1 MSECYQVANEVRK
14 APYEVIYPCLRH
26 GSLGLDYSRK
36 YYHNAAMIL
45 ANLST
50 KVLSVYA
57 LRLFLLICLIW
68 YVFCLFISPGIG
80 SVVCNISFPPGSGIR
95 KLANE
100 LKAGGVIRSS
110 WHFVLMTRLR
120 GDAHRLKAG
129 DYHFSDIM
137 TPDMILKKIV
147 SGDVDYR
154 KFALPEGYSIYQAA
168 ELLEQQGYFKKEIFL
183 NKCRDK
189 ALLERLGLKEAS
201 IEGYLYPA
209 TYNLSRDGS
218 EEQLLEQMV
227 VQFNKAYTSIQELKG
242 IQRFSQHEI
251 VTLASM
257 IEKEAVSAD
266 EKPLISS
273 VFHNRLRIGM
283 PLQSDPTA
291 VYGVRAFSGRVS
303 KADIQ
308 RPSPYNTYLNK
319 GLPPGPIGNPGK
331 EAVQAALNPAK
342 TDFLYFVA
350 RQDGTHQFS
359 RNLDE
364 HNRAV
369 VRYLR

>member
-1 MSECYQVANEVRK
+1 MSPSTLSPKAIGIIAVR
-14 APYEVIYPCLRH
+14 I
-26 GSLGLDYSRK
+26 S
-36 YYHNAAMIL
+36 
-45 ANLST
+45 
-50 KVLSVYA
+50 
-57 LRLFLLICLIW
+57 LLICLLW
-68 YVFCLFISPGIG
+68 YLLCLFTSPGQG
-80 SVVCNISFPPGSGIR
+80 SVACDISFPPGSGIR
-95 KLANE
+95 KLAGE

-129 DYHFSDIM
+129 EYRFSDDM
-137 TPDMILKKIV
+137 TPDKILNKIV
-147 SGDVDYR
+147 TGEVDYR
-154 KFALPEGYSIYQAA
+154 KFTLPEGYSVYQAA
-168 ELLEQQGYFKKEIFL
+168 ELLEQKGYFKKDVFL
-183 NKCRDK
+183 EKCRDR
-189 ALLERLGLKEAS
+189 AVLLRLGIKEAS
-201 IEGYLYPA
+201 AEGYLYPA

-218 EEQLLEQMV
+218 EEQLLQQMIG
-227 VQFNKAYTSIQELKG
+227 QFNKAYAAIGEVEG
-242 IQRFSQHEI
+242 ARRFSRHEV
-251 VTLASM
+251 VTLASI
-257 IEKEAVSAD
+257 IEKEAVSPE

-319 GLPPGPIGNPGK
+319 GLPPGPIGNPSRD
-331 EAVQAALNPAK
+331 AVQAAMNPAK

-359 RNLDE
+359 RNLAE

-369 VRYLR
+369 VRYLK